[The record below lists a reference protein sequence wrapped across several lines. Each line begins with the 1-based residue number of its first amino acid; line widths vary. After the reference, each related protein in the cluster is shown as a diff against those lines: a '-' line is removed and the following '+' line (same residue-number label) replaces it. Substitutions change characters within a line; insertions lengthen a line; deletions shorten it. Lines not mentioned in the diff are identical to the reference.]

1 MSTVTELRKKD
12 AAGLKQE
19 LQDLLR
25 EQFNL
30 RMQRGSGQLSKPHQV
45 KVVRRSI
52 ARIKTLLK
60 EKAGSS

>member
-30 RMQRGSGQLSKPHQV
+30 RMQQGSGQLSKPHQA